1 MHAHFLPDQKVSI
14 VRFPTVAVTEE
25 ARLHSAGSRTCAA
38 AAAAAVDDFCTL
50 PSCRLHT
57 KSAQSTV
64 CAKRSG
70 SITVVGTVS
79 RRLCDQII
87 Y

>member
-14 VRFPTVAVTEE
+14 VRFPTVAVTE
-25 ARLHSAGSRTCAA
+25 AHGFILRAPAHVLLLLWMIFAL
-38 AAAAAVDDFCTL
+38 FL
-50 PSCRLHT
+50 PVVYIRKVHR
-57 KSAQSTV
+57 V
-64 CAKRSG
+64 CAKRIG

-79 RRLCDQII
+79 HSLCDQII